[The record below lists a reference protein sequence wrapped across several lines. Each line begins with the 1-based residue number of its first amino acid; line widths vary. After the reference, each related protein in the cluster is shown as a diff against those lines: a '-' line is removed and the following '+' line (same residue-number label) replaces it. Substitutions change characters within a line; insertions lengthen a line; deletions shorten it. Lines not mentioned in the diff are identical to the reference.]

1 MFAIASF
8 SKGLLSRGCNIPLL
22 ETATSIHTTS
32 ILERARKGTRER
44 KRKIAVANKKK
55 KEERLR
61 KNPPPI
67 PYKIELML
75 KSKGLWGDPKP
86 LREKDAE
93 KTFPKDNVYF
103 NEDYGKFSSTELDFH
118 INIFG
123 DVLAYKRYTL
133 KEAIENW
140 RYLCSPSMHNDPNTL
155 VHVKI
160 EFDMRANKKDRY
172 IDGFTKMIPIV
183 KYYDRQVPDR
193 VVMCFVPNETMK
205 IEALQNGAKL
215 AGGTDL
221 IMDVQ
226 KGRVDVVS
234 SFYVIFQK

>member
-8 SKGLLSRGCNIPLL
+8 SKGLLSRGCNIPHL

-103 NEDYGKFSSTELDFH
+103 NEDYGKFSIRNKISTS
-118 INIFG
+118 IF
-123 DVLAYKRYTL
+123 LMMFQHT
-133 KEAIENW
+133 
-140 RYLCSPSMHNDPNTL
+140 
-155 VHVKI
+155 
-160 EFDMRANKKDRY
+160 KD
-172 IDGFTKMIPIV
+172 IH
-183 KYYDRQVPDR
+183 
-193 VVMCFVPNETMK
+193 
-205 IEALQNGAKL
+205 
-215 AGGTDL
+215 
-221 IMDVQ
+221 
-226 KGRVDVVS
+226 
-234 SFYVIFQK
+234 

>member
-1 MFAIASF
+1 
-8 SKGLLSRGCNIPLL
+8 
-22 ETATSIHTTS
+22 
-32 ILERARKGTRER
+32 
-44 KRKIAVANKKK
+44 
-55 KEERLR
+55 
-61 KNPPPI
+61 
-67 PYKIELML
+67 
-75 KSKGLWGDPKP
+75 
-86 LREKDAE
+86 
-93 KTFPKDNVYF
+93 
-103 NEDYGKFSSTELDFH
+103 
-118 INIFG
+118 
-123 DVLAYKRYTL
+123 
-133 KEAIENW
+133 
-140 RYLCSPSMHNDPNTL
+140 MHNDPNTL

-234 SFYVIFQK
+234 TIYPTIFSKNTSNKLTFVLRLKLITFWRMKIC